1 MKSFKIVLP
10 ERVYEPG
17 DTITGLVETETS
29 KKKDYHAIKVTLT
42 GHAEVEWSGK
52 ENGKRRRTGSTE
64 VQSSHIS
71 YIYASINLWE
81 RDLNVNDGLLPAGLN
96 QFPFSFK
103 LEGTDD
109 LPASYSDDIGKI
121 VYRLEA
127 RVVQKSLLLEP
138 HVDTQEIKVENTV
151 NINRL
156 DLLRPK
162 AIEISETIGHCCCAS
177 GPINIT
183 ATVKRTGFC
192 IERDIIPI
200 DVAVSN
206 RSGKRI
212 NEISIKLLKN
222 IKYVSATDSRT
233 DTTIIGS
240 SQSSTPFESHRK
252 GSWSTSI
259 TIPKTEDTLTNCSI
273 ISITYLLEV
282 TADVIKSH
290 NSVMIPLVLGV
301 ESSKEMI

>member
-17 DTITGLVETETS
+17 DTITGLVEAETS

-52 ENGKRRRTGSTE
+52 ENAKRRRGSTE
-64 VQSSHIS
+64 VHSSHIS
-71 YIYASINLWE
+71 YIYTSINLWE

-103 LEGTDD
+103 LEGDD
-109 LPASYSDDIGKI
+109 LPASYSDDIGRI
-121 VYRLEA
+121 VYKLEA
-127 RVVQKSLLLEP
+127 RVVQKSLLLSP
-138 HVDTQEIKVENTV
+138 HVDTQEIKVGNTV

-162 AIEISETIGHCCCAS
+162 AMEISETIGCCCCTS

-183 ATVKRTGFC
+183 ATVQSTGFC
-192 IERDIIPI
+192 IERDTIPI
-200 DVAVSN
+200 DVTVNN

-212 NEISIKLLKN
+212 NKITVQLLKN

-233 DTTIIGS
+233 DTTVIAS
-240 SQSSTPFESHRK
+240 SQSSTPIESHSK
-252 GSWSTSI
+252 GSWSPSI
-259 TIPKTEDTLTNCSI
+259 TIPKTEQTLTNCSI

-282 TADVIKSH
+282 NADLIKSC
-290 NSVMIPLVLGV
+290 NSVMLPLVLGV
-301 ESSKEMI
+301 ESPKEML